1 MKKKNVLTLCTY
13 RYKCRN
19 LYRGVK
25 QIGLV
30 MIVKKKINYG
40 IRVLSVKRKTDLY
53 RISLKWMKVLC

>member
-1 MKKKNVLTLCTY
+1 MRVFVKKKNVLTLCTY

-40 IRVLSVKRKTDLY
+40 IRVLGRREKNGSCIGFLGNE
-53 RISLKWMKVLC
+53 

>member
-1 MKKKNVLTLCTY
+1 MRVSVKKKNVLTLCAY

-30 MIVKKKINYG
+30 MIVKKEN
-40 IRVLSVKRKTDLY
+40 
-53 RISLKWMKVLC
+53 